1 MPLGMIHRITIT
13 AATNGENWRKKRH
26 LFQENSDRGA
36 EVHPK
41 PKNEGQR
48 KRVIGRAASIV
59 STSVNEKTQKML
71 PVSTNEK
78 AISQKTFFVST
89 RLDKYNWLLKCH
101 KFAPWIALKSR
112 EKHRI
117 IILKCH
123 KI

>member
-1 MPLGMIHRITIT
+1 M
-13 AATNGENWRKKRH
+13 
-26 LFQENSDRGA
+26 
-36 EVHPK
+36 
-41 PKNEGQR
+41 
-48 KRVIGRAASIV
+48 

-101 KFAPWIALKSR
+101 KFAPWIALKSH

-117 IILKCH
+117 IILKSH
-123 KI
+123 MEVSSYVVSED

>member
-1 MPLGMIHRITIT
+1 
-13 AATNGENWRKKRH
+13 
-26 LFQENSDRGA
+26 
-36 EVHPK
+36 
-41 PKNEGQR
+41 
-48 KRVIGRAASIV
+48 V

-101 KFAPWIALKSR
+101 KFSPWIALKSR

-123 KI
+123 KIYPIIILKSHMEVSSYVVSED